1 MQKFVPL
8 ACALTLFLAACS
20 APKPTMPAL
29 PTPQDTPASQ
39 TEPAAEGIAT
49 EQETAAAAAALEA
62 LSLNPAPVGA
72 ASVRPDGTLL
82 VGGAP
87 MFPMGFY
94 HVSWAAE
101 KSVQVQ
107 KRLRDM
113 HAVADLGFN
122 TMNVTMFDPEADI
135 QQFGQLLDAAH
146 GRGMKLFVEDF
157 GDVSI
162 NTFKT
167 HPATLGWMIAD
178 DCNARITPEEL
189 ERRHLKTKALDPHH
203 LTYTSMAISFT
214 NSHPEF
220 FGRADA
226 VGNQSYPV
234 GPEGYGDSLAVV
246 YPVMQRLVAEAGRTG
261 TLPIANLQSFRWPG
275 GRYPTATELNSM
287 TNQALGAGVKG
298 ILYYTYLDNANDL
311 ATYTGLRTEL
321 KKLAAETKLLAPV
334 LLNGQRQP
342 LALTGNLNEA
352 RATLWTHAGRRYLQV
367 LSLNETRTQTVSIK
381 VPGGA
386 STLTPL
392 FAGRTRSLSLK
403 AGAVSGSLT
412 PLTAQ
417 WYEVR

>member
-1 MQKFVPL
+1 MHKLAPL

-20 APKPTMPAL
+20 APSPTKMTLPA
-29 PTPQDTPASQ
+29 PPDTAAQSG
-39 TEPAAEGIAT
+39 PAAEVAT
-49 EQETAAAAAALEA
+49 EQESAPARAALEA
-62 LSLNPAPVGA
+62 LSLNPAPLGA

-87 MFPMGFY
+87 LFPLGFY

-101 KSVQVQ
+101 KSVRVQ
-107 KRLRDM
+107 KRLRDL

-135 QQFGQLLDAAH
+135 AEFGKLLDAAQ
-146 GRGMKLFVEDF
+146 GRGMKLLVEDF
-157 GDVSI
+157 GEASI
-162 NTFKT
+162 QAFKT

-178 DCNARITPEEL
+178 DCNTRITPQEL
-189 ERRHLKTKALDPHH
+189 ERRHREVKALDPHH

-246 YPVMQRLVAEAGRTG
+246 YPVMQRLVAEAARTG
-261 TLPIANLQSFRWPG
+261 TLPVANLQSFRWPG

-298 ILYYTYLDNANDL
+298 ILYYTYLDPTNDL
-311 ATYTGLRTEL
+311 STHTGLRTEL
-321 KKLAAETKLLAPV
+321 RTLAAEIKLLAPV
-334 LLNGQRQP
+334 LLNGERQT
-342 LALTGNLNEA
+342 LALTGNLGEA
-352 RATLWTHAGRRYLQV
+352 RATLWSHEGRRYLQV
-367 LSLNETRTQTVSIK
+367 LSLNETQRQTVSIR

-392 FAGRTRSLSLK
+392 FAGRPKSLSLK
-403 AGAVSGSLT
+403 AGAVSGSLP

>member
-20 APKPTMPAL
+20 APKPTPTLPA
-29 PTPQDTPASQ
+29 PQDTPAPQ
-39 TEPAAEGIAT
+39 TDVAAEGVAT
-49 EQETAAAAAALEA
+49 EQETAAATAALEA

-101 KSVQVQ
+101 KSIQVQ
-107 KRLRDM
+107 KRLRDL
-113 HAVADLGFN
+113 HAIADLGFN
-122 TMNVTMFDPEADI
+122 TMNAAMFDAEGDI
-135 QQFGQLLDAAH
+135 QNYGQLLNAAQS
-146 GRGMKLFVEDF
+146 RGMKLFVEDF
-157 GDVSI
+157 GDSAI
-162 NTFKT
+162 STFKT

-178 DCNARITPEEL
+178 DCNALITPEEL
-189 ERRHLKTKALDPHH
+189 ERRHLRTKALDPHH
-203 LTYTSMAISFT
+203 LTYTSMAISFA
-214 NSHPEF
+214 NSHTEF

-234 GPEGYGDSLAVV
+234 GPAGYGDSLAVV
-246 YPVMQRLVAEAGRTG
+246 YPVMRRLVAESALKG

-298 ILYYTYLDNANDL
+298 ILYYTYLDSGNDL
-311 ATYTGLRTEL
+311 ATYTGLNTEL
-321 KKLAAETKLLAPV
+321 RKLASEVKLLAPV
-334 LLNGQRQP
+334 LMNGQRQT
-342 LALTGNLNEA
+342 LALTGNLGEA
-352 RATLWTHAGRRYLQV
+352 SATLWTHGGRRYLQV
-367 LSLNETRTQTVSIK
+367 LSLNETRNQTVSIK

-392 FAGRTRSLSLK
+392 FSGRPKGLSLK

-412 PLTAQ
+412 PLTAH

>member
-20 APKPTMPAL
+20 APKPTMPAPQNAPAPQAE
-29 PTPQDTPASQ
+29 PTAD
-39 TEPAAEGIAT
+39 GVAT

-101 KSVQVQ
+101 KSIQVQ
-107 KRLRDM
+107 KRLRDL
-113 HAVADLGFN
+113 HAIADLGFN
-122 TMNVTMFDPEADI
+122 TMNAAMFDAEGDL
-135 QQFGQLLDAAH
+135 QNYGKLLDAANT
-146 GRGMKLFVEDF
+146 RGMKLLVEDF
-157 GDVSI
+157 GDTAI
-162 NTFKT
+162 HTFKT

-178 DCNARITPEEL
+178 DCNALITAAEL
-189 ERRHLKTKALDPHH
+189 ERRHLRTKALDPHH
-203 LTYTSMAISFT
+203 LTYTSMAISFA
-214 NSHPEF
+214 NSHSEF

-234 GPEGYGDSLAVV
+234 GPAGYGDSLTVV
-246 YPVMQRLVAEAGRTG
+246 YPVMQRLVAESAQKG

-298 ILYYTYLDNANDL
+298 ILYYTYLDSANDL
-311 ATYTGLRTEL
+311 ATYTGLNTEL
-321 KKLAAETKLLAPV
+321 RKLASEVKLLAPV
-334 LLNGQRQP
+334 LMNGQRQT

-352 RATLWTHAGRRYLQV
+352 RATLWTYGGRRYLQV
-367 LSLNETRTQTVSIK
+367 LSLNETRNQTVSIK

-386 STLTPL
+386 TTLSPL
-392 FAGRTRSLSLK
+392 FAGRARSLSLK
-403 AGAVSGSLT
+403 AGTVSGSLT

>member
-1 MQKFVPL
+1 MQKFAPL

-20 APKPTMPAL
+20 APQPTSPAL
-29 PTPQDTPASQ
+29 PAPQDTPAPQ
-39 TEPAAEGIAT
+39 TDVAAEGVAT
-49 EQETAAAAAALEA
+49 EQETAAATAALEA

-82 VGGAP
+82 VGEAP

-101 KSVQVQ
+101 RSVQVQ

-122 TMNVTMFDPEADI
+122 TMNVTMFDPEADL

-189 ERRHLKTKALDPHH
+189 ERRHLATKALDPHH
-203 LTYTSMAISFT
+203 LTYTSMAISYS

-234 GPEGYGDSLAVV
+234 GPAGYGDSLTVV
-246 YPVMQRLVAEAGRTG
+246 YPVMQRLVAESARTG

-321 KKLAAETKLLAPV
+321 KKLAAEIKLLAPV
-334 LLNGQRQP
+334 LLNGQRQT
-342 LALTGNLNEA
+342 LALTGNLGEA
-352 RATLWTHAGRRYLQV
+352 RATLWTHGGRRYLQV
-367 LSLNETRTQTVSIK
+367 LSLNETQRQSVKVT

-386 STLTPL
+386 TTLTPL
-392 FAGRTRSLSLK
+392 FAGRAKSLTLK
-403 AGAVSGSLT
+403 AGAVTGSLT